1 MALEYDLLI
10 GEGPQA
16 KDLVDVL
23 LEVPGFSVLDSGF
36 SGPGVSAWVFETDA
50 LGADIMREGFDLAI
64 RHQIAFRVDLSAY
77 SEVEGYEGVKTIV
90 TTSLHVLEQGS
101 FDAALLFNGESP
113 VLLRRSGKLI
123 LNKSKGFW
131 RPCMLSLVKT
141 PHTLEDLPTL

>member
-1 MALEYDLLI
+1 MALEYDLFI
-10 GEGPQA
+10 GEGPQDL
-16 KDLVDVL
+16 DLVEIL
-23 LEVPGFSVLDSGF
+23 LRVPGFAASGKGF
-36 SGPGVSAWVFETDA
+36 SGPGVSAWVLETDA
-50 LGADIMREGFDLAI
+50 LRSGIMREEFDLDI
-64 RHQIAFRVDLSAY
+64 RHQISFRVDLSAY
-77 SEVEGYEGVKTIV
+77 NEEEGYEGVKTIV

-141 PHTLEDLPTL
+141 PHTLEDLPSL